1 MQGINLVS
9 SVTDELRKLFENSD
23 SKFSTRLTHSYTTSE
38 GPVSSSN
45 TSEKTNKTYLG
56 DFTNRTFIYHMPN
69 EDNRYFLDNCL
80 QKQKIKINLIHN
92 II

>member
-23 SKFSTRLTHSYTTSE
+23 NKFSTRLTHSYTTSE

-45 TSEKTNKTYLG
+45 TSDKTNKTYLG

-69 EDNRYFLDNCL
+69 EDNRYFFRQLLTEAKD
-80 QKQKIKINLIHN
+80 KD
-92 II
+92 